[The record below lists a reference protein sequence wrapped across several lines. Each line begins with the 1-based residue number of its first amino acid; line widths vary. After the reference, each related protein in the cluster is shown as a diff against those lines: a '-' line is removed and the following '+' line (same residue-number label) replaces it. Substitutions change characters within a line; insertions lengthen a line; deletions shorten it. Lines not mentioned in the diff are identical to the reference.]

1 MTSGKS
7 FNLLETQFPHLYI
20 GLVSSDLQGSL
31 GGWEVEN

>member
-7 FNLLETQFPHLYI
+7 FNLPETQFPHLYI
-20 GLVSSDLQGSL
+20 GLVSSDLKGSL